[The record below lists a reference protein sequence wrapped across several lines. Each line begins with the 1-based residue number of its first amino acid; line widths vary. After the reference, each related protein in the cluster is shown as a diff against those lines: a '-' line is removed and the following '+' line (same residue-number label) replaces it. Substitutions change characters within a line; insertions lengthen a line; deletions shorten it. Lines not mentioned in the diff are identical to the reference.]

1 MPDRASMTRC
11 EAASDRRGAMKT
23 GLRRAGI
30 AALMLTAMGVA
41 PALTTSPAGAAPPQ
55 GPPSAGEARTLH
67 VRGTLRPVNVDEGV
81 YTVHGSLLGQ
91 WTTPTFTY
99 IYNTPALAIAK
110 GTEKFSGCVDRNRN
124 KRCEPREPSGELNFE
139 FIQWTRSNPD
149 TGAFIIGRC
158 VHPIMGGTKDFAG
171 ARGLLTMKDL
181 PVGNRI
187 RTTYQGDLVL
197 NAVPS
202 EAAARAA
209 RAGTSAAAP
218 APRTAPVRA
227 GC

>member
-1 MPDRASMTRC
+1 
-11 EAASDRRGAMKT
+11 MKT
-23 GLRRAGI
+23 GLRRAGM
-30 AALMLTAMGVA
+30 AALMLAAMGGA

-55 GPPSAGEARTLH
+55 GRPSPGEARTLH

-91 WTTPTFTY
+91 WTTPTSTY
-99 IYNTPALAIAK
+99 IYNTPSLAIAK

-124 KRCEPREPSGELNFE
+124 KRCGPREPSGELNFE
-139 FIQWTRSNPD
+139 FIQWARSNPD

-158 VHPIMGGTKDFAG
+158 VHPIMGGTEDFAG

-181 PVGNRI
+181 PVGDRI

-197 NAVPS
+197 NPVPS
-202 EAAARAA
+202 EAGAKADRT
-209 RAGTSAAAP
+209 GSDAAAP
-218 APRTAPVRA
+218 GSRTAPGRA